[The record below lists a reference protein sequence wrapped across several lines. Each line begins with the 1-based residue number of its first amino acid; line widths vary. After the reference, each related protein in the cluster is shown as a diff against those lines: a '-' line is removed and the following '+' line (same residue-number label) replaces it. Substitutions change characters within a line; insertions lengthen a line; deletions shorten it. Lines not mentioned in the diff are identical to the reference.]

1 MKKVLE
7 NNYVSP
13 IKIVLLFHRQI
24 IHYTMRNILLLT
36 ALSMLL
42 TIGCNN
48 SNNAEQQ
55 EDNTVADSLEMA
67 RQDSIQKAETEAK
80 LNEERE
86 DEAEQFCKNF
96 SLEKLM
102 SMLTLQDGFEEKS
115 GMSLI
120 YKDVI
125 IGEEVDEDEIVYGF
139 GIEKTDKKTLGYNL
153 KSTTRHSCFYQI
165 NYDTSTNPSLNFSD
179 KDDAN
184 AFYDKAS
191 KCKTIVIDGTTYY
204 IHEKQDDKY
213 YPIHIQTPY
222 GDDDFETHFALSRP
236 EKNGDFYRISV
247 EVFM

>member
-1 MKKVLE
+1 
-7 NNYVSP
+7 
-13 IKIVLLFHRQI
+13 
-24 IHYTMRNILLLT
+24 MRNILLLT

-42 TIGCNN
+42 SIGCNN

-67 RQDSIQKAETEAK
+67 RQDSIQKAEAEAK
-80 LNEERE
+80 LNEEREDAEQQERE

-153 KSTTRHSCFYQI
+153 KSTTRHSCFYKL
-165 NYDTSTNPSLNFSD
+165 NEDTSTNPSLNFSD

-191 KCKTIVIDGTTYY
+191 KCKTIDIDGTTYY

-222 GDDDFETHFALSRP
+222 GDDEFETHFALSRP